1 MRGDKRERILR
12 VMLNSKESL
21 SKNEIS
27 MRAGCTRQWV
37 ILFLRNLE
45 KRKLLKGTSPLDR
58 AKLLDYWAGLAK
70 KPERFRSYMVKE
82 PMELL
87 KGVKMDYALTTY
99 MGENL
104 VQHFLFPS
112 RIDLY
117 IREKDMD
124 RWHKLLTENGLYG
137 KGNVRIILADE
148 HVMYGA
154 TKIDGITVVSEPQLV
169 IDLMREGGPCQEAAE
184 MLTKRATHVR

>member
-1 MRGDKRERILR
+1 
-12 VMLNSKESL
+12 MLNSKAGL
-21 SKNEIS
+21 SKSEIS
-27 MRAGCTRQWV
+27 LRAGCTRQWV
-37 ILFLRNLE
+37 ILFLRELE
-45 KRKLLKGTSPLDR
+45 KRKLVKGTSPLDR
-58 AKLLDYWAGLAK
+58 AKLLVYWAGLAK
-70 KPERFRSYMVKE
+70 KPDRFKSYMVKE

-87 KGVKMDYALTTY
+87 KRVKMDYALTTY

-117 IREKDMD
+117 IREKDLD
-124 RWHKLLTENGLYG
+124 RWHTLLTGSGLYG

-154 TKIDGITVVSEPQLV
+154 TKIDGITVVSEPQLI
-169 IDLMREGGPCQEAAE
+169 IDLMKEGGPCQEAAE
-184 MLTKRATHVR
+184 MLLKRPFHVR